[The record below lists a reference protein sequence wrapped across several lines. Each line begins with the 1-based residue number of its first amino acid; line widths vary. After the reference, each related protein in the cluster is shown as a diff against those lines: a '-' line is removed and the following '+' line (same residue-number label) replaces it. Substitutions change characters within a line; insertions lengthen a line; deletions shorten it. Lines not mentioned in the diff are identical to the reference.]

1 MKDYF
6 EGWKEKS
13 EVSIPS
19 AGSGGFSGNVIIRQP
34 VVPIREQRQE
44 EYMEDDEPTVLVSP
58 KLRIQAFITRLKTG
72 EDVEITKDSFVIG
85 KSSEADYVVSGNPT
99 VSRKHARIVK
109 EENGYMLE
117 DLNSSNHIFLEGKRM
132 TAPVRLTDKTRF
144 RLSEDEEFEFSIRVG
159 W

>member
-1 MKDYF
+1 M
-6 EGWKEKS
+6 
-13 EVSIPS
+13 
-19 AGSGGFSGNVIIRQP
+19 
-34 VVPIREQRQE
+34 
-44 EYMEDDEPTVLVSP
+44 
-58 KLRIQAFITRLKTG
+58 
-72 EDVEITKDSFVIG
+72 IG